1 MKEKEE
7 LTPKLRVW
15 FEKDGMHVLGK
26 GGGEILEA
34 VDRHG
39 SISSASRHLGMS
51 YRYVWGYIKKIEDI
65 TGREVVKT
73 YRGGRKGGRAELTD
87 FGKELLKE
95 FKRVEEFM
103 EISGETYEN
112 EWGLLGVKLSA
123 RNRLKG
129 VVRSVSVEG
138 VAGKVEIE
146 IQTPAVLK
154 SLITSEAI
162 RDMELKQGDE
172 VFAIIKSTEIMIA
185 KKKSDLSKENS
196 KQINKNQT

>member
-1 MKEKEE
+1 MRKKKE
-7 LTPKLRVW
+7 LTPRLRVW

-34 VDRHG
+34 IERYG
-39 SISSASRHLGMS
+39 SISSASKHLGMS
-51 YRYVWGYIKKIEDI
+51 YRYVWGYIRKVEKI
-65 TGREVVKT
+65 TGKKVIRT
-73 YRGGRKGGRAELTD
+73 YRGGKKGGKTELTD

-95 FKRVEEFM
+95 FKRIEEFV
-103 EISGETYEN
+103 EISGDSYED

-129 VVRSVSVEG
+129 VVKRISVEG

-146 IQTPAVLK
+146 IETPALLK

-162 RDMELKQGDE
+162 RDMGLVEGDE

-185 KKKSDLSKENS
+185 KRKSDSYEENS
-196 KQINKNQT
+196 KQINEDKS